1 MRSVWYPGLLCGVV
15 SFAAGDEVVTPS
27 TAVVSENPLPEVV
40 GRGGDSQLI
49 VELRPSVAAVVSNA
63 KI

>member
-1 MRSVWYPGLLCGVV
+1 MELCA
-15 SFAAGDEVVTPS
+15 FAAGDEVVTPS